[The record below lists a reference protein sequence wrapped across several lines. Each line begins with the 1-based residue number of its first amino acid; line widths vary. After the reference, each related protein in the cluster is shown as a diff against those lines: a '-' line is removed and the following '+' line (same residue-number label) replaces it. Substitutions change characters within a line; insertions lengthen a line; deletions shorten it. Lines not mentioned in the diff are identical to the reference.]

1 MKTPAINNARKLFA
15 VAAVLHVVAGTCM
28 LAGTALNIWEMF
40 LSMVVLALLP
50 SLFVF
55 LIAWPW
61 SRDKLP
67 MESLV
72 TLVVSMGCLA
82 WFSCVVAGIC
92 SQGLEAE
99 AEIMWFVGMI
109 SAPIAAVMV
118 VLLSMLGMKLVRIF
132 QKRSRS

>member
-1 MKTPAINNARKLFA
+1 MPAINNARKPFA
-15 VAAVLHVVAGTCM
+15 VAAVLHAVAGTCM

-50 SLFVF
+50 ALVVF

-61 SRDKLP
+61 SSDKLP

-72 TLVVSMGCLA
+72 TLIVSMGSLA
-82 WFSCVVAGIC
+82 WFSCVVTGIC
-92 SQGLEAE
+92 VQGLASD
-99 AEIMWFVGMI
+99 AEIMWFFGMI

-118 VLLSMLGMKLVRIF
+118 VLLSMLGMKLVCVF

>member
-1 MKTPAINNARKLFA
+1 MPAINNARKLFA
-15 VAAVLHVVAGTCM
+15 AVAVLHAVADSCL

-40 LSMVVLALLP
+40 LGIVVLALVPALV
-50 SLFVF
+50 VF

-72 TLVVSMGCLA
+72 TLVVSMGSLA
-82 WFSCVVAGIC
+82 WFSCVVTGIC
-92 SQGLEAE
+92 VQGLASD
-99 AEIMWFVGMI
+99 AEIMWFFGMI